1 MYDVIIVGARCAGSP
16 LARLLARSGA
26 KVLLVD
32 RATFP
37 SDIPHGHFIHR
48 HGPQRLQKWGLLD
61 RIAKVCAPVTEQL
74 IDFGDFP
81 LVARDLDVG
90 GVALGYGPRRSVLD
104 KILVD
109 AAVEGGAEL
118 REGVAVEEFLFDGD
132 RVAGI
137 RARSA
142 TGAVIEERAAI
153 TVGADGR
160 NSRLARAV
168 GAPVYDATPTLLCY
182 YFSYWSGV
190 ESRQF
195 ELYQQTKQRRVIFSF
210 KTGDGLFAAFVGSPI
225 EELTR
230 IRSDIERH
238 FMSVVDLVPDLSAR
252 LRAGRREE
260 RFYGAT
266 DLPNFYRKP
275 YGDGWALVGD
285 AGCHKDPYMAL
296 GISDALRDVDLLGAA
311 IADVLEGRRPWQEA
325 LSGYERQRNEE
336 SAAEFRQNLSAAR
349 FDPVPAEVFR
359 LREAVRSDPAQATR
373 MAKARVGMIDP
384 REFFNPQNLQQLI
397 GSGT

>member
-1 MYDVIIVGARCAGSP
+1 MYDAIIVGARCAGSP

-48 HGPQRLQKWGLLD
+48 HGPRRLQKWGLLD
-61 RIAKVCAPVTEQL
+61 RVAKVCTPVTEQL
-74 IDFGDFP
+74 VDLGDFP
-81 LVARDLDVG
+81 LLARGLDDG
-90 GVALGYGPRRSVLD
+90 GVAWGYGPRRCVLD

-109 AAVEGGAEL
+109 AAVECGAEL

-137 RARSA
+137 RARTA
-142 TGAVIEERAAI
+142 AGAVIEERAAI

-160 NSRLARAV
+160 NSRLARV
-168 GAPVYDATPTLLCY
+168 VDAPVYDAAPTLLCY

-195 ELYQQTKQRRVIFSF
+195 ELYQRTNERRVIFSF
-210 KTGDGLFAAFVGSPI
+210 RLSDDLFAVFVGSPI
-225 EELTR
+225 EELAG

-238 FMSVVDLVPDLSAR
+238 FMSVVDLVPDLSDR

-275 YGDGWALVGD
+275 YGEGWALVGD

-296 GISDALRDVDLLGAA
+296 GISDALRDADLLGAA
-311 IADVLEGRRPWQEA
+311 IIDALGGRRPWQEA

-336 SAAEFRQNLSAAR
+336 SAAEFRQNLGAAR

-359 LREAVRSDPAQATR
+359 VREAVRSNPAQATR
-373 MAKARVGMIDP
+373 MAKARGGMIDP

-397 GSGT
+397 GSAT

>member
-48 HGPQRLQKWGLLD
+48 HGPRRLQEWGLLD
-61 RIAKVCAPVTEQL
+61 RVAKVCTPVTEQL

-81 LVARDLDVG
+81 LVARDLEAG
-90 GVALGYGPRRSVLD
+90 GVAWGYGPRRSVLD

-109 AAVEGGAEL
+109 AAVECGAEL

-137 RARSA
+137 RARTA
-142 TGAVIEERAAI
+142 AGAVIEERAAI

-168 GAPVYDATPTLLCY
+168 NAPVYDATPTLLCY

-195 ELYQQTKQRRVIFSF
+195 ELYQRTKQRRVIFSF
-210 KTGDGLFAAFVGSPI
+210 RISDGLFAVFVGSPI
-225 EELTR
+225 EELAG

-238 FMSVVDLVPDLSAR
+238 FMSAIDLVPDFSAR
-252 LRAGRREE
+252 MRAGRREE

-275 YGDGWALVGD
+275 YGEGWALVGD

-296 GISDALRDVDLLGAA
+296 GISDALRDADLLGAA
-311 IADVLEGRRPWQEA
+311 IVDALGGRRPWQDA

-336 SAAEFRQNLSAAR
+336 SAAEFRQNLSGAR
-349 FDPVPAEVFR
+349 FDPVPAEIFR
-359 LREAVRSDPAQATR
+359 VREAVRSDPAQATR

-384 REFFNPQNLQQLI
+384 REFFNPQNIQELL
-397 GSGT
+397 GSSA

>member
-1 MYDVIIVGARCAGSP
+1 
-16 LARLLARSGA
+16 
-26 KVLLVD
+26 
-32 RATFP
+32 
-37 SDIPHGHFIHR
+37 
-48 HGPQRLQKWGLLD
+48 
-61 RIAKVCAPVTEQL
+61 
-74 IDFGDFP
+74 
-81 LVARDLDVG
+81 
-90 GVALGYGPRRSVLD
+90 VLD

-109 AAVEGGAEL
+109 AAVECGAEL

-137 RARSA
+137 RARTA
-142 TGAVIEERAAI
+142 AGAVIEERAAI

-168 GAPVYDATPTLLCY
+168 NAPVYDATPTLLCY

-195 ELYQQTKQRRVIFSF
+195 ELYQRTKQRRVIFSF
-210 KTGDGLFAAFVGSPI
+210 RISDGLFAVFVGSPI
-225 EELTR
+225 EELAG

-238 FMSVVDLVPDLSAR
+238 FMSAIDLVPDLSAR
-252 LRAGRREE
+252 MRAGRREE

-275 YGDGWALVGD
+275 YGEGWALVGD

-296 GISDALRDVDLLGAA
+296 GISDALRDADLLGAA
-311 IADVLEGRRPWQEA
+311 IVDALGGRRPWQEA

-336 SAAEFRQNLSAAR
+336 SAAEFRQNLSGAR
-349 FDPVPAEVFR
+349 FDPVPADIFR
-359 LREAVRSDPAQATR
+359 VREAVRSDPAQATR

-384 REFFNPQNLQQLI
+384 REFFNPQNIQQLI
-397 GSGT
+397 GSAT